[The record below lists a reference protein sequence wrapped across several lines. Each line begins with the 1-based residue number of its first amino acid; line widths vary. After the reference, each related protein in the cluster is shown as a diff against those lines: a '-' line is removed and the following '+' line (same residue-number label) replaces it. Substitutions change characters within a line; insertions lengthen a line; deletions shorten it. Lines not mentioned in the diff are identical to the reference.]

1 MYSEFPAED
10 LAQQIYRE
18 SLIQQVRYISPL
30 EEETSNIFGWKW
42 SFTVAVQ
49 AISRDIAGELRN
61 VEDEVTQD
69 FSVARQSAEEGGTW
83 EKLYTLLALLCKD
96 ETTSY
101 LRTAEDGDGLH
112 ALQALLRQKKPFD
125 FQ

>member
-1 MYSEFPAED
+1 MSQAGDSTPAFLQHQLYSEFPAED

-49 AISRDIAGELRN
+49 AISRDFAGELRN

-69 FSVARQSAEEGGTW
+69 FSVARQSAEGRYVEKVVHITGT
-83 EKLYTLLALLCKD
+83 
-96 ETTSY
+96 
-101 LRTAEDGDGLH
+101 
-112 ALQALLRQKKPFD
+112 ALQG
-125 FQ
+125 